1 MIREAVGALFAPLGA
16 LVAEIFEYEFTQALV
31 RRAVKSHL
39 LEPLSVAPSDLFLLV
54 LGEVGVR
61 LGVVY

>member
-1 MIREAVGALFAPLGA
+1 MIQEAVGALLAPLGA
-16 LVAEIFEYEFTQALV
+16 LVAEIFEYEFTQSLV

-39 LEPLSVAPSDLFLLV
+39 LDPLSVAQSDLFLLV
-54 LGEVGVR
+54 LGDVGVR